1 VTTRRVTLLLLL
13 LGISAAPPLVAGDEP
28 VIHISVRRFEYTPAE
43 LTLKRGVPVVLEL
56 TSEDRHHGFN
66 IPELKLR
73 ADVMPGA
80 PVRVRLVPERTGR
93 FTFHCDVFCGSGH
106 EDMTGVIVV
115 TE

>member
-1 VTTRRVTLLLLL
+1 MKSCLALLLLL
-13 LGISAAPPLVAGDEP
+13 LGLHAALPLDADDEP
-28 VIHISVRRFEYTPAE
+28 VVHVSARRFEYTPAE
-43 LTLKRGVPVVLEL
+43 ITLKRGVPVILEL
-56 TSEDRHHGFN
+56 TSLDRRHGFN

-73 ADVMPGA
+73 ADVVPGA
-80 PVRVRLVPERTGR
+80 PVRVRLVPNRAGR

>member
-1 VTTRRVTLLLLL
+1 LRSLLALLLVLAAL
-13 LGISAAPPLVAGDEP
+13 HAMPSSVAEDDPVVHVSA
-28 VIHISVRRFEYTPAE
+28 RRFEYTPAE
-43 LTLKRGVPVVLEL
+43 LTLKRGVPVILEL
-56 TSEDRHHGFN
+56 TSQDRRHGFN

-73 ADVMPGA
+73 ADVTPGA
-80 PVRVRLVPERTGR
+80 PARVRLIPDRVGR